1 MKRCITCSENKN
13 EDCFTNDKTKPD
25 GLYSTCKTC
34 LKEKRNNSV
43 IKKRKAEYD
52 KQYRLNNIIKLT
64 ENKKIYQKNIP
75 NEIRAKYNREYRQRH
90 REEFNKNQNL
100 YIEKNKYKFAYRSVL
115 RNFLVR
121 SGMHKNNLTSSI
133 LGYSANEFK
142 ERMETNFMRGM
153 NWSNYGNWHVD
164 HKKPVSKFKEG
175 TPANIVNAL
184 CNLQPLWAKDN
195 LIKGNKP
202 IIV

>member
-1 MKRCITCSENKN
+1 VKKCITCKNDKDENY
-13 EDCFTNDKTKPD
+13 FTKDKTKPD
-25 GLYSTCKTC
+25 GLYPICKEC
-34 LKEKRNNSV
+34 LKKKRNNSV
-43 IKKRKAEYD
+43 IKKKKREYD

-64 ENKKIYQKNIP
+64 ENRKIYQKNIP
-75 NEIRAKYNREYRQRH
+75 NKIRAKHNREYRQRH
-90 REEFNKNQNL
+90 REEFNKSQNL
-100 YIEKNKYKFAYRSVL
+100 YIEKNKYKFAYRTVL

-142 ERMETNFMRGM
+142 ERMEINFKEGM
-153 NWSNYGNWHVD
+153 NWNNYGNWHVD
-164 HKKPVSKFKEG
+164 HKKPVSKFEKG

-195 LIKGNKP
+195 LSKGSKLIK
-202 IIV
+202 I